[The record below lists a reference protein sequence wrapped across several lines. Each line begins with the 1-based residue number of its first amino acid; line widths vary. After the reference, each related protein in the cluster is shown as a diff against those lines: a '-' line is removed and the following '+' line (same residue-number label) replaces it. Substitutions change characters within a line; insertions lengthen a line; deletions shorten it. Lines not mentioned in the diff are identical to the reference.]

1 MITSN
6 PEITK
11 LTRKDLHFIIMG
23 CDGIW
28 QSKSSS
34 QMATWV
40 KNRLDEGLPLGK
52 VLEQLLDEL
61 VAKEQNSETGTDN
74 MSSILIKFDKI

>member
-1 MITSN
+1 
-6 PEITK
+6 
-11 LTRKDLHFIIMG
+11 
-23 CDGIW
+23 
-28 QSKSSS
+28 
-34 QMATWV
+34 MATWV